1 MLNNNDDFRHPF
13 PGESWVS
20 LQDIRK
26 EIYRIEGIVD
36 GLYDKIAKDDKLDE
50 RVIKKME
57 EDLQFNEGKIAGLK
71 FALGI
76 GDKYDSYNIND
87 DTLAIT
93 SKIPVN
99 EYIADA
105 NGYISTKELV
115 SPGSSAGYLIKT
127 NNKLPEISYNVIKYK

>member
-87 DTLAIT
+87 DTTAIT
-93 SKIPVN
+93 KTN
-99 EYIADA
+99 YIADA